1 MAQQSFIR
9 NSIPLPR
16 HTYEGEEYFC
26 RFAPRIH
33 RDVRLSDAGSW
44 QCQVDFLKSSNDARA
59 GADRNKDVH
68 SYALHKANKQL
79 MEGLTLEGD
88 TSRGPKSKD
97 HVQRRQLQ
105 AKMVME
111 LMEVDKEQ
119 AKEALRLWK
128 EMSEV
133 FVQIRDMK
141 FTVLEDYLKF
151 RVVDAGCPW
160 TMSLLCF
167 SMDFKLTPEE
177 EKKTADITS
186 AAYDSWV
193 LVNDYFSWEKEWSNY
208 QSNGATG
215 VIANSIFLF
224 MKWHSID
231 KEEGKK
237 MLRKEIISREDK
249 YCSLKGEFL
258 AKGGAT
264 EKTRQWLELL
274 DLVTAGNF
282 AWSMTTARYRAG
294 APDVYP
300 ALWKHCADKES
311 DTESLGRPISVNAKN
326 MADNI
331 DVVLHDRKYLDL
343 STQEVTLESRE
354 WKTSDDRPR
363 VPNSNEHQKSQLGHT
378 WSIRQY
384 EDMVLQPQK
393 YLEMM
398 PSKGFRNAVI
408 DGLEVWYQVPEKSL
422 TIIRDIVN
430 HSHSA
435 SLMFDDIEDNSP
447 LRRGYPATHV
457 VFGVNQTINS
467 ASLLMLKALKAA
479 ESLSSPASRML
490 LDLLIEGHIGQGMDL
505 YWTYHTS
512 VPTEEEYFTMVDGK
526 TGSLLTLLAELMRSE
541 ATAHRDLDA
550 SLLMKLVGRFFQARD
565 DYQNLCCNEYT
576 EKKGFAEDIGE
587 GKISLPLIHALAT
600 KSPEQGR
607 LLSILQQRKC
617 GNGLCPEVRKLALK
631 DMIAAGGTE
640 YAKKTALGLQD
651 SVTETLSMYE
661 SKVGEKNWL
670 LRLAQKK
677 LEIED

>member
-1 MAQQSFIR
+1 MFTK
-9 NSIPLPR
+9 N
-16 HTYEGEEYFC
+16 Y
-26 RFAPRIH
+26 
-33 RDVRLSDAGSW
+33 RLTIFKL
-44 QCQVDFLKSSNDARA
+44 Q
-59 GADRNKDVH
+59 
-68 SYALHKANKQL
+68 KANEQL
-79 MEGLTLEGD
+79 MEGLTLAGD

-97 HVQRRQLQ
+97 RVQRRQLQ

-119 AKEALRLWK
+119 AKETLRLWK
-128 EMSEV
+128 EMSAV

-177 EKKTADITS
+177 EKQTSAITS

-224 MKWHSID
+224 MKWHSIERED
-231 KEEGKK
+231 GKK
-237 MLRKEIISREDK
+237 MLRKEIISREEK
-249 YCSLKGEFL
+249 YCSLKDKFL
-258 AKGGAT
+258 AKGAAT

-274 DLVTAGNF
+274 DLVTTGNF

-300 ALWKHCADKES
+300 ALWKHYADKKS
-311 DTESLGRPISVNAKN
+311 DTESLGRSISVNAKD
-326 MADNI
+326 MADDI

-343 STQEVTLESRE
+343 STQDVTSESRE
-354 WKTSDDRPR
+354 WKTSENRPG
-363 VPNSNEHQKSQLGHT
+363 VINNNNDLQKSQLGET
-378 WSIRQY
+378 WSIHQY
-384 EDMVLQPQK
+384 EDMILQPQK
-393 YLEMM
+393 YLEMI

-408 DGLEVWYQVPEKSL
+408 DGLEVWYQVPEKPL
-422 TIIRDIVN
+422 AIIRDLVN
-430 HSHSA
+430 HLHSA

-479 ESLSSPASRML
+479 ESLSSRASRML

-526 TGSLLTLLAELMRSE
+526 TGSLFTLLAGLMRSE
-541 ATAHRDLDA
+541 ATTHRDLDV

-565 DYQNLCCNEYT
+565 DYQNLCCDE
-576 EKKGFAEDIGE
+576 
-587 GKISLPLIHALAT
+587 ISLPLIHVLAT
-600 KSPEQGR
+600 KSPQQGR
-607 LLSILQQRKC
+607 LLSIFQQRKC
-617 GNGLCPEVRKLALK
+617 GNGLCPEVRKLALE
-631 DMIAAGGTE
+631 DMIAAGGME
-640 YAKKTALGLQD
+640 YAKKTALGLQE
-651 SVTETLSMYE
+651 SVNETLSMYE
-661 SKVGEKNWL
+661 SKVGQKNWL